1 MAMVWI
7 IALVLVLTVVIAL
20 ALRGGGDNGDG
31 GPRGGGPRGGLRQ
44 PVLIPVRVRARYSR
58 PYRRY

>member
-1 MAMVWI
+1 MPMVWI
-7 IALVLVLTVVIAL
+7 VALVLVLTVVIAL
-20 ALRGGGDNGDG
+20 ALRGGDNGDG

-58 PYRRY
+58 PYRRF